1 MIVVVDASVAVKW
14 YAPELNSDKAE
25 KLLDGSFYLN
35 APELIVPEFG
45 NIVWRKFRQNEFA
58 AVDGRKIIAA
68 FQRVNVRLH
77 SHSQTAS
84 AAFVGAE
91 LTGQT
96 VYDWSYLALAVA
108 LSCQFVTADEKF
120 YKALEKTG
128 LKQNLLWIGDLP

>member
-35 APELIVPEFG
+35 APELI
-45 NIVWRKFRQNEFA
+45 
-58 AVDGRKIIAA
+58 
-68 FQRVNVRLH
+68 QRVNVRLH